1 VSDAEALYARAVGA
15 REAVFT
21 TCGSGISIHTAM
33 LTVTG
38 PGRTILV
45 DRNVHK
51 SVVASLIMSGAH
63 PGWLRPCWDNDNQV
77 AHPATA
83 HAVADA
89 LDHHPEIGAALMITP
104 TEYGTGADVRAVAK
118 LCHANLALAAHPP
131 TPDRPAPMIPELEDL
146 NLEQVMTPRDA
157 FFAETEQLTDPVGRV
172 SADMV
177 SPYPPGVPA
186 ILPGERCN
194 RAVVDY
200 LRAGR
205 AAGMEL
211 RDATDPDLNT
221 FQVVLA

>member
-1 VSDAEALYARAVGA
+1 VLSRDTFAADVIMAKSVVSDAEALCARAVGA

-77 AHPATA
+77 AHQATA

-89 LDHHPEIGAALMITP
+89 LDHHPETGAALMITP
-104 TEYGTGADVRAVAK
+104 TEYGTGADVRVVVK
-118 LCHANLALAAHPP
+118 LCHARDIPLVVDAAWGGHFGFHPDP
-131 TPDRPAPMIPELEDL
+131 RPRPARRAP
-146 NLEQVMTPRDA
+146 T
-157 FFAETEQLTDPVGRV
+157 
-172 SADMV
+172 
-177 SPYPPGVPA
+177 SPPA
-186 ILPGERCN
+186 R
-194 RAVVDY
+194 RH
-200 LRAGR
+200 
-205 AAGMEL
+205 
-211 RDATDPDLNT
+211 
-221 FQVVLA
+221 